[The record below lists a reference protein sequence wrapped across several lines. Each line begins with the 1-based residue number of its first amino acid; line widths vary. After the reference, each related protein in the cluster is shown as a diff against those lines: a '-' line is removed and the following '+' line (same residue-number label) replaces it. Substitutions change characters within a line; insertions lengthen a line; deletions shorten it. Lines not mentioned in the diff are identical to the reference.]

1 MREYIPVSIEV
12 VSQKLINVVFL
23 FEGKEVT
30 SPFDAT
36 PVNEGRTFVYGCDD
50 RFFQYFVRY
59 DELLKNF
66 EDGVGDVFD
75 ANKQVDAASGRH
87 KISKITSL
95 KDDNGITSF
104 LIEFDNYESSIKC
117 RIDDAGELVI
127 IGEGALPGSF
137 ADGQTK
143 MLLVRFLNDFNNAVK

>member
-12 VSQKLINVVFL
+12 VSPFLINVVFL
-23 FEGKEVT
+23 HEGKEVT

-36 PVNEGRTFVYGCDD
+36 PINKGKNVVYGCDD
-50 RFFQYFVRY
+50 RFFQYYVRY

-66 EDGVGDVFD
+66 EDGVGDLFD
-75 ANKQVDAASGRH
+75 ANKQIEAASGKN

-95 KDDNGITSF
+95 KDDKGITSF
-104 LIEFDNYESSIKC
+104 SVEFENYEGSIMC
-117 RIDDAGELVI
+117 RIDDAGELNI
-127 IGEGALPGSF
+127 SGEGELPGSF
-137 ADGQTK
+137 ADGETK